1 MQDCFIKIY
10 NIFIYFYI
18 FYNKILLKN
27 IILKI
32 LLKNKN
38 MQDCIIS

>member
-18 FYNKILLKN
+18 FHNKILLKN